1 MYIIFKPFPKSCY
14 NEATGKAYYTPTP
27 IPLEVILINVI
38 KQKDR
43 QDLDKKVPSMPWY
56 VEKFINYKLPD
67 LSPSSLLEYVR
78 DYETFFSWLLAEG
91 LSDAGSQKEIPIEI
105 LEKLRMDDIDHYKM
119 FLMTKKENA
128 NTRTTISRKL
138 SSLRS
143 LFHYLSQIAEDED
156 FYPLLKRNVMA
167 KVEIKRTHKPKDSAA
182 KLEGKLLQES
192 EIVEFIEYVKAGYPQ
207 DVAKNKQAVYSYE
220 QNRVR
225 DICLI
230 SLILNSGLRVSEV
243 VNLNI
248 EDMDL
253 KKKTVYVYRK
263 GKNDETFKTPVY
275 FRQEA
280 IAELQTY
287 LEIRL
292 LRYTPEKREK
302 ALFLAVANGS
312 KEGKRMTKR
321 AIQEMVI
328 KYAKHF
334 GKPYLSVHKLRH
346 SFATDYYLQND
357 LYKTQEQ
364 LGHASPETTQI
375 YAHLTDKTMSEAID
389 KRD

>member
-1 MYIIFKPFPKSCY
+1 M
-14 NEATGKAYYTPTP
+14 NM
-27 IPLEVILINVI
+27 VNVI

-43 QDLDKKVPSMPWY
+43 NELDKKVPTMPWY
-56 VEKFINYKLPD
+56 VDKFINYKLPD

-78 DYETFFSWLLAEG
+78 DYEMFFNWLMAEG
-91 LSDAGSQKEIPIEI
+91 ISEATCARDIPIEV
-105 LEKLRMDDIDHYKM
+105 LEKLKMDNVDHYKM
-119 FLMTKKENA
+119 FLATKKENA
-128 NTRTTISRKL
+128 NTKTTISRKL

-143 LFHYLSQIAEDED
+143 LFHYLSQIAEDDD

-182 KLEGKLLQES
+182 KLEGKLLQEI
-192 EIVEFIEYVKAGYPQ
+192 EILEFIEYVKAGYPLS
-207 DVAKNKQAVYSYE
+207 VSRNKQALYSYE
-220 QNRVR
+220 LNRIR
-225 DICLI
+225 DVCLI

-243 VNLNI
+243 VNMNI
-248 EDMDL
+248 EDLDM
-253 KKKTVYVYRK
+253 KKRLLYVYRK

-275 FRQEA
+275 FRQDAVE
-280 IAELQTY
+280 ELQSY
-287 LEIRL
+287 MEIRST
-292 LRYTPEKREK
+292 RYNPDKREK

-328 KYAKHF
+328 KYAKSF

-346 SFATDYYLQND
+346 SFATDYYLRND

-375 YAHLTDKTMSEAID
+375 YAHLTDRTMAEAID
-389 KRD
+389 KRE

>member
-1 MYIIFKPFPKSCY
+1 MNI
-14 NEATGKAYYTPTP
+14 
-27 IPLEVILINVI
+27 I

-43 QDLDKKVPSMPWY
+43 EELEKKIPAMPWY
-56 VEKFINYKLPD
+56 VEKFIHYKLPD

-78 DYETFFSWLLAEG
+78 DYDTFFSWLLAEG
-91 LSDAGSQKEIPIEI
+91 LSEGPAQRDIPLGV
-105 LEKLRMDDIDHYKM
+105 LEKLRMEDIDHYKM
-119 FLMTKKENA
+119 FLLTKKQRA

-143 LFHYLSQIAEDED
+143 LFHYLSQIAEDDD

-167 KVEIKRTHKPKDSAA
+167 KVEIKRTHKPKDTAA
-182 KLEGKLLQES
+182 KLEGKLLQEH
-192 EIVEFIEYVKAGYPQ
+192 EITEFLGYIGNGYPQ
-207 DVAKNKQAVYSYE
+207 DVAKNKQALYSYE

-225 DICLI
+225 DLCIV

-248 EDMDL
+248 DDIDI
-253 KKKTVYVYRK
+253 KKKLVYVYRK

-280 IAELQTY
+280 IAELQAY
-287 LEIRL
+287 ME
-292 LRYTPEKREK
+292 LRSVRYKPDKREK
-302 ALFLAVANGS
+302 AFFLAVANGS

-346 SFATDYYLQND
+346 SFATDYYLRND
-357 LYKTQEQ
+357 LYKTQDQ

-389 KRD
+389 RRE

>member
-1 MYIIFKPFPKSCY
+1 MNLLK
-14 NEATGKAYYTPTP
+14 
-27 IPLEVILINVI
+27 V
-38 KQKDR
+38 KDR
-43 QDLDKKVPSMPWY
+43 QELDKKLPSMPWY

-78 DYETFFSWLLAEG
+78 DYDTFFSWLLAEG
-91 LSDAGSQKEIPIEI
+91 LAEAESIRQIPIEA
-105 LEKLRMDDIDHYKM
+105 LEKLHMESIDNFRM
-119 FLMTKKENA
+119 FLLTRKENA

-143 LFHYLSQIAEDED
+143 LFHYLSQIAEDEN

-167 KVEIKRTHKPKDSAA
+167 KVEIKRTQKPKDTAA

-192 EIVEFIEYVKAGYPQ
+192 EISEFLDYVQRGYEQ
-207 DVAKNKQAVYSYE
+207 DVASNKQALYSY
-220 QNRVR
+220 QRNRVR
-225 DICLI
+225 DTCIV

-243 VNLNI
+243 YNLNVDDI
-248 EDMDL
+248 DL
-253 KKKTVYVYRK
+253 KKRLTHVYRK
-263 GKNDETFKTPVY
+263 GKNDDTFKTPVY

-280 IAELQTY
+280 IEDLTHY
-287 LEIRL
+287 LE
-292 LRYTPEKREK
+292 LRTSQYKAPKREK
-302 ALFLAVANGS
+302 ALFLAVANGK
-312 KEGKRMTKR
+312 KEGERMTKR

-328 KYAKHF
+328 KYAKRF

-375 YAHLTDKTMSEAID
+375 YAHLTDKTMAEAID
-389 KRD
+389 TRKEPS